1 MKEEEGSRY
10 LSPLVKQDLAKL
22 NSDGDTR
29 SIALKSLKL
38 FEEQLDVSSLFACS
52 FPQVTRRNSSP
63 LSMHPC
69 SP

>member
-1 MKEEEGSRY
+1 MREEEASRY

-38 FEEQLDVSSLFACS
+38 FVEQLDVSTLPRFIS
-52 FPQVTRRNSSP
+52 QVIFSQLQSSIVE
-63 LSMHPC
+63 LS
-69 SP
+69 